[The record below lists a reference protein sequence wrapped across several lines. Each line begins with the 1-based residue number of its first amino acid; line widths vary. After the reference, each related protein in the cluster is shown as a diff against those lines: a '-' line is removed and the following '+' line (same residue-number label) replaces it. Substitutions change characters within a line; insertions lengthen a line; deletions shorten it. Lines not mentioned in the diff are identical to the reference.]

1 MALFNLTDIKFKTDS
16 RQGTEALVSNSKYRR
31 DLLRYPSDLG
41 ATDKGH
47 YIVINI
53 NEQINTTQSTG
64 ELVAG
69 AFPTIIGGRTGT
81 DTFAGNLA
89 GAPPN
94 IGQAALKFADTIKNK
109 VGDGVIG
116 KIVGSTFN
124 TIGEGFNLAKDGL
137 TNLGFKEIDPKI
149 GVRTVRRISDTIALY
164 MPDTLN
170 FSYGQGYDQ
179 LEPGKELTGAVLAG
193 LSSASGTIR
202 QGGDAAEI
210 LKSVAPFVANYVLKE
225 FGASGK
231 ILFAAGTGGKVNNPM
246 LEIAYSSPEFRSFR
260 FDFMLYPRDEKEAL
274 EVQNIINKLRFHQ
287 APEIV
292 KGTGGFFLYP
302 PSEFDISFYYNGS
315 ENPNIPKISTCVL
328 TTIDTDYAPNGFSAY
343 EVPGE
348 MKAQLGRTGMPVAI
362 RLSLN
367 FKETEYLVKGS
378 PLLGEIGKQREGPE
392 PTINTTTVGGY
403 PSGGGQ

>member
-1 MALFNLTDIKFKTDS
+1 MALFNLTDIKFKTDR

-69 AFPTIIGGRTGT
+69 DLPTIIGGRTGD
-81 DTFAGNLA
+81 DTTAGNLA
-89 GAPPN
+89 AVIPN
-94 IGQAALKFADTIKNK
+94 IGQVARKFADSINNK
-109 VGDGVIG
+109 VNDNVF
-116 KIVGSTFN
+116 VNTFN
-124 TIGEGFNLAKDGL
+124 AIERGFNLAKDGL

-149 GVRTVRRISDTIALY
+149 GVRTIRRISDTIALY

-170 FSYGQGYDQ
+170 FSYGQGYEQ

-202 QGGDAAEI
+202 GGGDAAEI
-210 LKSVAPFVANYVLKE
+210 LKSVAPFVANYALRE
-225 FGASGK
+225 FGATGK

-292 KGTGGFFLYP
+292 KNTGGFFLYP

-378 PLLGEIGKQREGPE
+378 PLLGEIGRQRERPD
-392 PTINTTTVGGY
+392 PTINTTTAGGY
-403 PSGGGQ
+403 APGGGQ

>member
-1 MALFNLTDIKFKTDS
+1 MALFNLTDIKFKTDR

-69 AFPTIIGGRTGT
+69 DLPTIIGGRTGD
-81 DTFAGNLA
+81 DTTAGNLA
-89 GAPPN
+89 AVIPN
-94 IGQAALKFADTIKNK
+94 IGQVARKFADSINNK
-109 VGDGVIG
+109 VDDNVF
-116 KIVGSTFN
+116 VNTFN
-124 TIGEGFNLAKDGL
+124 AIERGFNLAKDGL

-149 GVRTVRRISDTIALY
+149 GVRTIRRISDTIALY

-170 FSYGQGYDQ
+170 FSYGQGYEQ

-202 QGGDAAEI
+202 GGGDAAEI
-210 LKSVAPFVANYVLKE
+210 LKSVAPFVANYALRE
-225 FGASGK
+225 FGATGK

-292 KGTGGFFLYP
+292 KNTGGFFLYP

-378 PLLGEIGKQREGPE
+378 PLLGEIGRQRERPD
-392 PTINTTTVGGY
+392 PTINTTTAGGY
-403 PSGGGQ
+403 APGGGQ

>member
-64 ELVAG
+64 ELVASDL
-69 AFPTIIGGRTGT
+69 PTIIGGRTGA
-81 DTFAGNLA
+81 DTTAGNLA
-89 GAPPN
+89 AALPN
-94 IGQAALKFADTIKNK
+94 IGQVARIFADTINNK
-109 VGDGVIG
+109 VNDNVF
-116 KIVGSTFN
+116 VNTFN
-124 TIGEGFNLAKDGL
+124 AIERGFNLAKDGL

-170 FSYGQGYDQ
+170 FSYGQVYDQ

-202 QGGDAAEI
+202 GGGDAAEI
-210 LKSVAPFVANYVLKE
+210 LKSVAPFVANYALRE
-225 FGASGK
+225 FGATGK

-292 KGTGGFFLYP
+292 KNTGGFFLYP

-378 PLLGEIGKQREGPE
+378 PLLGEIGKQRPE

-403 PSGGGQ
+403 APGGGQ

>member
-64 ELVAG
+64 ELVDDLPA
-69 AFPTIIGGRTGT
+69 IIGGRTGA
-81 DTFAGNLA
+81 DTTAGNLA
-89 GAPPN
+89 AVSPN
-94 IGQAALKFADTIKNK
+94 TEKLFDQLIENKIENSDVRNIVSQAGENLKR
-109 VGDGVIG
+109 GL
-116 KIVGSTFN
+116 
-124 TIGEGFNLAKDGL
+124 NLVQDGL
-137 TNLGFKEIDPKI
+137 TRLGGKSIDPKI

-170 FSYGQGYDQ
+170 FSYGQVYDR

-202 QGGDAAEI
+202 GGGDAAEI
-210 LKSVAPFVANYVLKE
+210 LKSVAPFVANYALRE
-225 FGASGK
+225 FGATGK

-292 KGTGGFFLYP
+292 KNTGGFFLYP

-378 PLLGEIGKQREGPE
+378 PLLGEIGKQRPE

-403 PSGGGQ
+403 APGGGQ

>member
-1 MALFNLTDIKFKTDS
+1 MALFNLTDIKFKTDR

-41 ATDKGH
+41 AADKGH

-69 AFPTIIGGRTGT
+69 DLPTIIGGRTGA
-81 DTFAGNLA
+81 DTTAGNLA
-89 GAPPN
+89 AVSRN
-94 IGQAALKFADTIKNK
+94 IE
-109 VGDGVIG
+109 
-116 KIVGSTFN
+116 KIGSTFGQSIKN
-124 TIGEGFNLAKDGL
+124 NIENSTITNLVTTAGDLIQDISNLAKDGL

-170 FSYGQGYDQ
+170 FSYGQGYEQ

-202 QGGDAAEI
+202 GGGDAAEI
-210 LKSVAPFVANYVLKE
+210 LKSIAPFVANYALRE
-225 FGASGK
+225 FGATGK

-274 EVQNIINKLRFHQ
+274 EVQKIINKLRFHQ

-292 KGTGGFFLYP
+292 KNTGGFFLYP

-378 PLLGEIGKQREGPE
+378 PLLGEIGKQRPE

-403 PSGGGQ
+403 APGGGQ